1 MSKDEKRTVLAVHR
15 RRYAELKGKKEKGR
29 FLDEFGALAGF
40 HRKHAIRALNA
51 KPAQRKR
58 KRGHPKKY
66 SMAATRLLTRVW
78 QLAKKP
84 CGKLLKPILPD
95 YLASLRRHEVLDET
109 AAAELLAMS
118 ASTLDR
124 RLRHAKPR
132 RGKSSRREDSL
143 AEHRR
148 AIGLKIDL
156 WPAGF
161 KQTPGWLEA
170 DAVAHCGGS
179 LAGNFIWTINLT
191 DTATQWIEMRPAW
204 NKGALAVCGAL
215 REGLAALPFPALG
228 LNTDN
233 DPGFL
238 NAHLAR
244 EFPAL
249 CPNAVRSRSRP
260 YCKND
265 NPHVEQKNG
274 HAVRGLLGYGRLG
287 REETLPVL
295 RDFLAAASL
304 FRNLYAPT
312 FKLLEK
318 HRENARWIKRFE
330 KEPKTPAQRVLESDA
345 VPESAKTRVRGLLAA
360 HDLITLRRR
369 VETLSRAFVALD
381 RLPGPPPCP
390 RPSPTLRRAQ
400 RGPFSPR

>member
-1 MSKDEKRTVLAVHR
+1 
-15 RRYAELKGKKEKGR
+15 
-29 FLDEFGALAGF
+29 
-40 HRKHAIRALNA
+40 
-51 KPAQRKR
+51 
-58 KRGHPKKY
+58 
-66 SMAATRLLTRVW
+66 MAATRLLTRVW

-118 ASTLDR
+118 PSTLDR

-179 LAGNFIWTINLT
+179 LAGNFIWTLNLT

-330 KEPKTPAQRVLESDA
+330 KEPKTPAQRVLESGA
-345 VPESAKTRVRGLLAA
+345 VPESAKTRVRALLAA

-369 VETLSRAFVALD
+369 VETLRRDFTALD
-381 RLPGPPPCP
+381 RFPNPPPNP
-390 RPSPTLRRAQ
+390 RPPPDVPTSSERPILTPGGT
-400 RGPFSPR
+400 RGPGGSRQLFR